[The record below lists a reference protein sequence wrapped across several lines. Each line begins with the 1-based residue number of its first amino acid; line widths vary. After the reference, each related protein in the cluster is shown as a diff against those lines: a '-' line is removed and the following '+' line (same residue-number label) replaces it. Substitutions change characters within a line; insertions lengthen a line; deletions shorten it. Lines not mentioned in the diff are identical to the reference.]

1 MVVAFL
7 LVNIGLGAEDTV
19 VDEMLKIANVKEAYV
34 TYGVYDIVARVE
46 AESLEQLK
54 EIVTTEIK
62 RIHNVRATLALLAAE
77 S

>member
-62 RIHNVRATLALLAAE
+62 RVHNVRATLALLAAE